1 MQKTKDILNQK
12 VSLTDLW
19 KSVVL
24 VLGGLWPWS
33 LFFKKKKEATKDL
46 GPLITYKTADVVKL
60 CVSKDVTGFEKLYP
74 NSEGGFEQEMIRKAM
89 VNELV
94 EHLVKSDLINWYKS
108 KGDDYG
114 FPSTQLKAEIWV
126 AKK

>member
-1 MQKTKDILNQK
+1 MGKIKDLLNQK
-12 VSLTDLW
+12 ISLSDLW
-19 KSVVL
+19 QSFAL
-24 VLGGLWPWS
+24 SFL
-33 LFFKKKKEATKDL
+33 FKKKKENRDL
-46 GPLITYKTADVVKL
+46 GPLISYKTADVVKL

-74 NSEGGFEQEMIRKAM
+74 NSDGGFEHEMIRKAM

-108 KGDDYG
+108 NGDDYG
-114 FPSTQLKAEIWV
+114 FPNTQLKAEIWV